1 VLGTW
6 LAGVP
11 AVDAVGFY
19 VVCVAI
25 VVVVL
30 TALVADFPAGILDMA
45 LRAVSVASSV
55 KAVKWGLTATELFF
69 ANCKLQRGQVHRRL
83 SLSVSRALK
92 QTEFLSLM

>member
-1 VLGTW
+1 
-6 LAGVP
+6 
-11 AVDAVGFY
+11 
-19 VVCVAI
+19 
-25 VVVVL
+25 
-30 TALVADFPAGILDMA
+30 MA

-83 SLSVSRALK
+83 SLSVSRVLK